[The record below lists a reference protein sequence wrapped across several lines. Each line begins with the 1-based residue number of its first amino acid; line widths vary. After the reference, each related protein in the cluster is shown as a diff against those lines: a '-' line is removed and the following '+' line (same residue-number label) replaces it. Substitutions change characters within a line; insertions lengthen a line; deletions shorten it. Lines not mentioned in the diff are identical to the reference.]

1 MPRKMKEVFI
11 ISMARTPIGN
21 LNGKLSKFSAV
32 DLGALAIKGA
42 IERAGIQN
50 DQVEEVFMGNVIQA
64 NVGQAPARQV
74 ALKAGLPA
82 NIPCTT
88 VNKVCSSGMKAIMF
102 GVQSIL
108 LGDSKIVV
116 AGGMESM
123 TQAPHYLPTGRTG
136 IRYGDGVLID
146 GIKRDALQDPYD
158 QSMMGEC
165 GEVCAEGENIS
176 REEQDKYAFQSY
188 EKARNA
194 YETGVIK
201 GEIIPIEIS
210 QRKKPPIIMDK
221 DEELDN
227 HRINSLEDMQKLR
240 AVFKKDGTVTAGN
253 ASKINDGAA
262 ALVLVSKEKAEELG
276 LKPLAKIVSY
286 ADAAQEPVWF
296 TTAPS
301 LAMPKALKKAG
312 LTIEDIDAFEINE
325 AFSVVALANMQRL
338 NLKPE
343 KVNVHGGAVSIGH
356 PVGVSGCRI
365 VMSLISVLNANNG
378 RYGLAGICNGGGG
391 ASAMLIEKL

>member
-1 MPRKMKEVFI
+1 MKEVFI
-11 ISMARTPIGN
+11 VSMARTPIGN
-21 LNGKLSKFSAV
+21 LNGKLSNFSAV

-42 IERAGIQN
+42 IERAGISKQ
-50 DQVEEVFMGNVIQA
+50 DVQELFMGNVIQA
-64 NVGQAPARQV
+64 NVGQAPARQ
-74 ALKAGLPA
+74 AAIKAGMPTD
-82 NIPCTT
+82 IPCTT

-108 LGDSKIVV
+108 LGDNDIVV

-123 TQAPHYLPTGRTG
+123 TQAPHYLTSGRKG
-136 IRYGDGVLID
+136 IRYGDGAIID

-165 GEVCAEGENIS
+165 GEVCAEGESIS
-176 REEQDKYAFQSY
+176 REAQDKYAFQSY
-188 EKARNA
+188 LRARKAHN
-194 YETGVIK
+194 EGLFK
-201 GEIIPIEIS
+201 GEIIPVEIP
-210 QRKKPPIIMDK
+210 QRKKAPIVMDK

-227 HRINSLEDMQKLR
+227 HRINSLADMKKLR
-240 AVFKKDGTVTAGN
+240 TVFKKDGTVTAGN

-262 ALVLVSKEKAEELG
+262 AVVLMSKEKMEALDV
-276 LKPLAKIVSY
+276 KPIAKVVSY

-312 LTIEDIDAFEINE
+312 LSIADIDAFEINE
-325 AFSVVALANMQRL
+325 AFSVVALANMKRL
-338 NLKPE
+338 NIASE
-343 KVNVHGGAVSIGH
+343 KVNIHGGAVSIGH

-365 VMSLISVLNANNG
+365 VMSLMTVLRANNG
-378 RYGLAGICNGGGG
+378 KYGLAGICNGGGG
-391 ASAMLIEKL
+391 ASAMVIEKLPN

>member
-1 MPRKMKEVFI
+1 MKEVFI

-108 LGDSKIVV
+108 LGDSEIVV

-338 NLKPE
+338 DLKPE